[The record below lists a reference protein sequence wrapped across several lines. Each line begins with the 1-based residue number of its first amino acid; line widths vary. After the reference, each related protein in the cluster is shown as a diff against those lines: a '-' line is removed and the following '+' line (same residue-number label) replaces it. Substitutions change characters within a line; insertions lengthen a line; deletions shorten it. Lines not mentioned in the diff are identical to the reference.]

1 MCARNA
7 VFNRSGRPMSTM
19 KKWVGVGAVL
29 ACAIALPA
37 TAQAQSAIAGVVKD
51 ASGAVLPGVTVEAA
65 SPVLIEKTRTVVT
78 NGEGRYAI
86 VDIRPGTYTVTFTL
100 PGFSTVRQSEIIVPS
115 NVSVPIN
122 AEMKIG
128 AIEETITV
136 AASSPVVDVQN
147 VSRTQVMTRDLMDNI
162 PNARDIQAIGSLVP
176 GVRLTVPDVGGTQQT
191 EQSYMTAHGNSQ
203 VHTAVTLDGLSVQ
216 TNLLD
221 GATQNYLDNLLIE
234 EATYKTSGIGADS
247 ARGGVNLNI
256 IPKDGGNTF
265 RGAAYLG
272 GSSGDW
278 QSSNVTEDL
287 EARGLLERNSSRT
300 D

>member
-1 MCARNA
+1 
-7 VFNRSGRPMSTM
+7 MSRM

-29 ACAIALPA
+29 ACVIALPA
-37 TAQAQSAIAGVVKD
+37 TARAQSAIAGVVKD

-65 SPVLIEKTRTVVT
+65 SPVLIEKSRSVVT

-86 VDIRPGTYTVTFTL
+86 VDLRPGTYSMSFTL
-100 PGFSTVRQSEIIVPS
+100 DGFSTVRLSEIIVPS

-122 AEMKIG
+122 AEMKLG
-128 AIEETITV
+128 AIEESITV
-136 AASSPVVDVQN
+136 AAASPVVDVQN
-147 VSRTQVMTRDLMDNI
+147 VSRTQVMTRDMMDNI
-162 PNARDIQAIGSLVP
+162 PNARNMQAVGSLVP

-203 VHTAVTLDGLSVQ
+203 VHTNVTMDGLNIQ

-221 GATQNYLDNLLIE
+221 GATQNYVDNLLIE
-234 EATYKTSGIGADS
+234 EATYKTSGVGADS

-265 RGAAYLG
+265 RGQGYFA
-272 GSSGDW
+272 GSNGDW
-278 QSSNVTEDL
+278 QSNNVTDDL
-287 EARGLLERNSSRT
+287 VARGLLRQNSSRMALIG
-300 D
+300 DYNGSFGGPF